1 MLGNTVVEPEFKK
14 NISLLSVCLFVDV
27 VSILLHCSP
36 VEVLTDV
43 TEGGELLPQGAAVLG
58 PGTSAL

>member
-1 MLGNTVVEPEFKK
+1 MSLNKK
-14 NISLLSVCLFVDV
+14 NILLLSVCLFVDV

-58 PGTSAL
+58 PGTSGL